1 MRPILFQ
8 IGDFRFYSF
17 GLMAALA
24 LIVPGMTIVR
34 PLVRR
39 RGVPS
44 EFAYELI
51 IAAGIGG
58 FVFARIYYLIEN
70 YALIKADFWSVA
82 FGGVGF
88 VWYGGLIGGFL
99 GVVGWT
105 LIRRYPLDVIANAM
119 APATA
124 FGYLIGRI
132 GCQLAGDGDYGK
144 VEHAA
149 VGHGLSQRHRADP
162 ARREVH
168 PTPIYEIIAMAFVVW
183 ILWRLATRYDKSG
196 WWTFGWFLVLSGVE
210 RFLVEF
216 VRINPVWFW
225 HLTQPQWVSI
235 VSVAHRR
242 HAHRRVR
249 HEARRGRRRGRP
261 AEPRGDEAGGPG
273 LLAAALAGRPHRPGL
288 RLEPVAHARRRQEV
302 ARLARDPAPACGGS
316 GRRRRAGSASRSRT
330 SGPQTSCSSWRC
342 VTRRPALR
350 TSTSTMCHSVG
361 REPHLLAGARHALA
375 PPGRS

>member
-24 LIVPGMTIVR
+24 LIVPGLTIVR

-39 RGVPS
+39 RGVPE

-58 FVFARIYYLIEN
+58 FVCARIYYLIEN
-70 YALIKADFWSVA
+70 YAAIKADFWHVA
-82 FGGVGF
+82 FSGAGF

-105 LIRRYPLDVIANAM
+105 LIRRFPLDVIANAM

-124 FGYLIGRI
+124 MGYAIGRV

-144 VEHAA
+144 VSTLPWAMGYPNGT
-149 VGHGLSQRHRADP
+149 VPTPPGVRVQ
-162 ARREVH
+162 
-168 PTPIYEIIAMAFVVW
+168 PTPIYEIIAMSFVVW

-210 RFLVEF
+210 RILVEF
-216 VRINPVWFW
+216 VRRNPIWFW
-225 HLTQPQWVSI
+225 HLTQPQWMSI
-235 VSVAHRR
+235 VSVIVGVVLIAVYGKRSAVLAGAAAR
-242 HAHRRVR
+242 PSRP
-249 HEARRGRRRGRP
+249 EARR
-261 AEPRGDEAGGPG
+261 
-273 LLAAALAGRPHRPGL
+273 AA
-288 RLEPVAHARRRQEV
+288 
-302 ARLARDPAPACGGS
+302 
-316 GRRRRAGSASRSRT
+316 RAS
-330 SGPQTSCSSWRC
+330 
-342 VTRRPALR
+342 
-350 TSTSTMCHSVG
+350 
-361 REPHLLAGARHALA
+361 
-375 PPGRS
+375 